1 MMTSTLLYKDHA
13 IIAAGKPDEKT
24 RKYKTVVH
32 ISWHGIHGRR
42 ECHPFA
48 LPERRDTLDAA
59 SALALKAAK
68 TWVDRHLIDGSA
80 SASTA

>member
-1 MMTSTLLYKDHA
+1 MTASLTYKDHA
-13 IIAAGKPDEKT
+13 IIAAAKRETKTGRYKP
-24 RKYKTVVH
+24 VVH

-42 ECHPFA
+42 ECHSFA
-48 LPERRDTLDAA
+48 LPERHHTFDEA

-68 TWVDRHLIDGSA
+68 TWVDRHLINGSP